1 MRAVYIESHGGPEV
15 LQYGERPEPS
25 PRAGEVKVRVRAAA
39 LNRLDTY
46 VRTGRRGQR
55 RNFPSFHILGG
66 DSAGVIAEVGSDAH
80 SHMVGRRVV
89 INPRIPCGACDF
101 CIDGSDDLCPRFRFL
116 GSNCEGSYAEFV
128 CVPATNVH
136 PIADGVTF
144 ETAAATPTVY
154 LPTWNILI
162 RKAQLKP
169 WETALVL
176 SASAGVGTAAIQ
188 VAKSVVGATVIT
200 TTSSPEKAAMAR
212 ELGADHVIDYNKE
225 SIPDRVKELTHGRGV
240 DVVVDH
246 VGAKFFEDAY
256 NSLKRGGRY
265 GLCGVTSGYVAN
277 LQLGTLFTKQL
288 QVFGVFMGSRA
299 DMSQVTQMLNQGRIH
314 PIIHRTFPLEQASAA
329 HEVMEERSFFGKLVL
344 QV

>member
-299 DMSQVTQMLNQGRIH
+299 DMSQVTQMLNQGRIQ
-314 PIIHRTFPLEQASAA
+314 PVIHRTFPLEQASAA

>member
-1 MRAVYIESHGGPEV
+1 MRAVYIESQGGPEV

-25 PRAGEVKVRVRAAA
+25 PKAGEVKVRVRAAA

-55 RNFPSFHILGG
+55 RNFPPAHIPGG
-66 DSAGVIAEVGSDAH
+66 DSAGVVAEAGSDSL
-80 SHMVGRRVV
+80 SHLVGLRVV
-89 INPRIPCGACDF
+89 VNPRIPCGACDF
-101 CIDGSDDLCPRFRFL
+101 CIGGSDDLCPRFRFL

-128 CVPATNVH
+128 CVPASNVH
-136 PIADGVTF
+136 LLDDDVSF

-169 WETALVL
+169 WETVLVL

-200 TTSSPEKAAMAR
+200 TTSSAEKATMAK
-212 ELGADHVIDYNKE
+212 EIGADHVINYTEE
-225 SIPDRVKELTHGRGV
+225 SISERVKELTGGRGV
-240 DVVVDH
+240 DVVMDH
-246 VGAKFFEDAY
+246 VGAQFFDDAF

-265 GLCGVTSGYVAN
+265 GNCGVTSGYAAN
-277 LQLGTLFTKQL
+277 LQLGSLFTKQV

-299 DMSQVTQMLNQGRIH
+299 DMSQITQMLNQGRIQ
-314 PIIHRTFPLEQASAA
+314 PVIHRVFPLEEAA
-329 HEVMEERSFFGKLVL
+329 EAHRVMEERSFFGKLVL
-344 QV
+344 KV

>member
-15 LQYGERPEPS
+15 LQYGELPEPS

-66 DSAGVIAEVGSDAH
+66 DSAGVIAEAGSDAH

-136 PIADGVTF
+136 SIADGVTF

-212 ELGADHVIDYNKE
+212 ELGADHVIDYTKE

-265 GLCGVTSGYVAN
+265 GLCGVTSGYLAQ
-277 LQLGTLFTKQL
+277 LQLGSLFTKQL

-299 DMSQVTQMLNQGRIH
+299 DMSQVTQMLNQGRIQ
-314 PIIHRTFPLEQASAA
+314 PVIHRMFPLEQASAA
-329 HEVMEERSFFGKLVL
+329 HEVMEERNFFGKLVL

>member
-288 QVFGVFMGSRA
+288 QVFGVFMGSRS
-299 DMSQVTQMLNQGRIH
+299 DMSQVTQMLNQGRIQ
-314 PIIHRTFPLEQASAA
+314 PVIHRTFPLEQASAA

>member
-1 MRAVYIESHGGPEV
+1 MRAVYIESQGGPEV

-25 PRAGEVKVRVRAAA
+25 PKAGEVKVRVRAAA

-55 RNFPSFHILGG
+55 RNFPPAHIPGG
-66 DSAGVIAEVGSDAH
+66 DSAGVVAEVGSDSL
-80 SHMVGRRVV
+80 SHLVGRRVV
-89 INPRIPCGACDF
+89 VNPRIPCGACDF
-101 CIDGSDDLCPRFRFL
+101 CIGGSDDLCPRFRFL
-116 GSNCEGSYAEFV
+116 GSNCGGSYAEFV
-128 CVPATNVH
+128 CVPASNVH
-136 PIADGVTF
+136 TIADDVSF

-169 WETALVL
+169 WETVLVL

-200 TTSSPEKAAMAR
+200 TTSSAEKAAMAKKI
-212 ELGADHVIDYNKE
+212 GADHVIDYTRE
-225 SIPDRVKELTHGRGV
+225 SISERVKELTGGRGV
-240 DVVVDH
+240 DVVMDH
-246 VGAKFFEDAY
+246 VGAQFFDDAF

-265 GLCGVTSGYVAN
+265 GNCGVTSGYAAN
-277 LQLGTLFTKQL
+277 LQLGSLFTRQV

-299 DMSQVTQMLNQGRIH
+299 DMSQITQMLNQGRIR
-314 PIIHRTFPLEQASAA
+314 PVIHRVFLLEEAA
-329 HEVMEERSFFGKLVL
+329 EAHRVMEERSFFGKLVL
-344 QV
+344 KV

>member
-1 MRAVYIESHGGPEV
+1 MRAVYMESHGGPEV

-66 DSAGVIAEVGSDAH
+66 DSAGVIAEAGSDAH

-128 CVPATNVH
+128 CVPASNVH
-136 PIADGVTF
+136 PIADDVTF

-162 RKAQLKP
+162 RRAQLKP

-176 SASAGVGTAAIQ
+176 SASGGVGTAAIQ

-212 ELGADHVIDYNKE
+212 ELGADHVIDYTKE

-265 GLCGVTSGYVAN
+265 GLCGVTSGYLAQ
-277 LQLGTLFTKQL
+277 LQLGSLFTKQL

-299 DMSQVTQMLNQGRIH
+299 DMSQVTQMLNQGRIQ
-314 PIIHRTFPLEQASAA
+314 PVIHRTFPLEQASAA

>member
-1 MRAVYIESHGGPEV
+1 MRAVYIESQGGPEV

-25 PRAGEVKVRVRAAA
+25 PKAGEVKVRVRAAA

-55 RNFPSFHILGG
+55 RNFPPAHIPGG
-66 DSAGVIAEVGSDAH
+66 DSAGVVAEAGSDSL
-80 SHMVGRRVV
+80 SHLVDRRVV
-89 INPRIPCGACDF
+89 VNPRIPCGACDF
-101 CIDGSDDLCPRFRFL
+101 CIGGSDDLCPRFRFL

-128 CVPATNVH
+128 CVPASNVH
-136 PIADGVTF
+136 TIADDVSF

-169 WETALVL
+169 WETVLVL

-200 TTSSPEKAAMAR
+200 TTSSAEKATMAK
-212 ELGADHVIDYNKE
+212 EIGADHVINYTEE
-225 SIPDRVKELTHGRGV
+225 SISERVKELTGGRGV
-240 DVVVDH
+240 DVVMDH
-246 VGAKFFEDAY
+246 VGAQFFDDAF

-265 GLCGVTSGYVAN
+265 GNCGVTSGYAAN
-277 LQLGTLFTKQL
+277 LQLGSLFTRQV

-299 DMSQVTQMLNQGRIH
+299 DMSQITQMLNQGRIR
-314 PIIHRTFPLEQASAA
+314 PVIHRVFTLEEAA
-329 HEVMEERSFFGKLVL
+329 EAHRVMEERSFFGKLVL
-344 QV
+344 KV

>member
-66 DSAGVIAEVGSDAH
+66 DSAGVIAEAGSDAH

-128 CVPATNVH
+128 CVPVTNVH
-136 PIADGVTF
+136 PIAGGVTF

-169 WETALVL
+169 WETVLVL

-212 ELGADHVIDYNKE
+212 ELGADHVIDYTKE

-299 DMSQVTQMLNQGRIH
+299 DMSQVTQMLNQGRIQ
-314 PIIHRTFPLEQASAA
+314 PVIHRTFPLEQASAA

>member
-1 MRAVYIESHGGPEV
+1 MRAVYIESQGGPEV

-25 PRAGEVKVRVRAAA
+25 PKAGEVKVRVRAAA

-55 RNFPSFHILGG
+55 RNFPPAHIPGG
-66 DSAGVIAEVGSDAH
+66 DSAGVVAEAGSDSL
-80 SHMVGRRVV
+80 SHLVGRRVV
-89 INPRIPCGACDF
+89 VNPRIPCGSCDF
-101 CIDGSDDLCPRFRFL
+101 CIGGSDDLCPRFRFL

-128 CVPATNVH
+128 CVPASNVH
-136 PIADGVTF
+136 LLDDGVSF

-169 WETALVL
+169 WETVLVL

-200 TTSSPEKAAMAR
+200 TTSSAEKATMAK
-212 ELGADHVIDYNKE
+212 EIGADHVINYTEE
-225 SIPDRVKELTHGRGV
+225 SISERVKELTGGRGV
-240 DVVVDH
+240 DVVMDH
-246 VGAKFFEDAY
+246 VGAQFFDDAF

-265 GLCGVTSGYVAN
+265 GNCGVTSGYAAN
-277 LQLGTLFTKQL
+277 LQLGSLFTRQV

-299 DMSQVTQMLNQGRIH
+299 DMSQITQMLNQGRIQ
-314 PIIHRTFPLEQASAA
+314 PVIHRVFTLEEAA
-329 HEVMEERSFFGKLVL
+329 EAHRVMEERSFFGKLVL
-344 QV
+344 KV

>member
-66 DSAGVIAEVGSDAH
+66 DSAGVIAKAGSDAH

-128 CVPATNVH
+128 CVPVSNVH

-188 VAKSVVGATVIT
+188 VAKSVVGASVIT

-212 ELGADHVIDYNKE
+212 ELGADHVIDYTKE

-299 DMSQVTQMLNQGRIH
+299 DMSQVTQMLNEGRIQ
-314 PIIHRTFPLEQASAA
+314 PVIHRTFPLEQASAA
-329 HEVMEERSFFGKLVL
+329 HEVMEERNFFGKLVL

>member
-1 MRAVYIESHGGPEV
+1 MKAVYMESHGGPEV
-15 LQYGERPEPS
+15 LRFGERPEPS
-25 PRAGEVKVRVRAAA
+25 PKAGEVKVRVRAAA

-55 RNFPSFHILGG
+55 RSFPPPHIPGG
-66 DSAGVIAEVGSDAH
+66 DSSGEVVEAGSDSL
-80 SHMVGRRVV
+80 SHLVGRRVV
-89 INPRIPCGACDF
+89 VNPRIPCGGCDF
-101 CIDGSDDLCPRFRFL
+101 CVGGSDDLCPRFRFL
-116 GSNCEGSYAEFV
+116 GSNCQGSYAEFV
-128 CVPATNVH
+128 CLPATNVH
-136 PIADGVTF
+136 PIADGITF

-154 LPTWNILI
+154 LPTWNMLI

-200 TTSSPEKAAMAR
+200 TTSSPDKAEMAR
-212 ELGADHVIDYNKE
+212 GIGADHVIDYTHE
-225 SIPDRVKELTHGRGV
+225 SITDRVKELTDGRGV

-246 VGAKFFEDAY
+246 VGAGFFADAY

-265 GLCGVTSGYVAN
+265 GLCGVTSGYAAE

-299 DMSQVTQMLNQGRIH
+299 DMSQVTLMLNAGRIN
-314 PIIHRTFPLEQASAA
+314 PVIHRTFQLEEAAAA
-329 HEVMEERSFFGKLVL
+329 HEVMDSRSFFGKLVL
-344 QV
+344 KV

>member
-1 MRAVYIESHGGPEV
+1 MESHGGPEV

-66 DSAGVIAEVGSDAH
+66 DSAGVIAEAGSDAH

-128 CVPATNVH
+128 CVPASNVH
-136 PIADGVTF
+136 PIADDVTF

-176 SASAGVGTAAIQ
+176 SASGGVGTAAIQ

-212 ELGADHVIDYNKE
+212 ELGADHVIDYTKE

-265 GLCGVTSGYVAN
+265 GLCGVTSGYLAQ
-277 LQLGTLFTKQL
+277 LQLGSLFTKQL

-299 DMSQVTQMLNQGRIH
+299 DMSQVTQMLNQGRIQ
-314 PIIHRTFPLEQASAA
+314 PVIHRTFPLEQASAA

>member
-1 MRAVYIESHGGPEV
+1 MRAVYMESHGGPEV

-66 DSAGVIAEVGSDAH
+66 DSAGVIAEAGSDAH

-128 CVPATNVH
+128 CVPASNVH
-136 PIADGVTF
+136 PIADDVTF

-176 SASAGVGTAAIQ
+176 SASGGVGTAAIQ

-212 ELGADHVIDYNKE
+212 ELGADHVIDYTKE

-265 GLCGVTSGYVAN
+265 GLCGVTSGYLAQ
-277 LQLGTLFTKQL
+277 LQLGSLFTKQL

-299 DMSQVTQMLNQGRIH
+299 DMSQVTQMLNQGRIQ
-314 PIIHRTFPLEQASAA
+314 PVIHRTFPLEQASAA

>member
-1 MRAVYIESHGGPEV
+1 MRAVYMESHGGPEV

-66 DSAGVIAEVGSDAH
+66 DSAGVIAEAGSDAH

-128 CVPATNVH
+128 CVPASNVH
-136 PIADGVTF
+136 PIADDVTF

-176 SASAGVGTAAIQ
+176 SASGGVGTAAIQ

-200 TTSSPEKAAMAR
+200 TTSSPEKADMAR
-212 ELGADHVIDYNKE
+212 ELGADHVIDYTKE

-265 GLCGVTSGYVAN
+265 GLCGVTSGYLAQ
-277 LQLGTLFTKQL
+277 LQLGSLFTKQL

-299 DMSQVTQMLNQGRIH
+299 DMSQVTQMLNQGRIQ
-314 PIIHRTFPLEQASAA
+314 PVIHRTFPLEQASAA

>member
-1 MRAVYIESHGGPEV
+1 MESHGGPEV

-66 DSAGVIAEVGSDAH
+66 DSAGVIAEAGSDAH

-128 CVPATNVH
+128 CVPASNVH
-136 PIADGVTF
+136 PIADDVTF

-176 SASAGVGTAAIQ
+176 SASGGVGTAAIQ

-200 TTSSPEKAAMAR
+200 TTSSPEKADMAR
-212 ELGADHVIDYNKE
+212 ELGADHVIDYTKE

-265 GLCGVTSGYVAN
+265 GLCGVTSGYLAQ
-277 LQLGTLFTKQL
+277 LQLGSLFTKQL

-299 DMSQVTQMLNQGRIH
+299 DMSQVTQMLNQGRIQ
-314 PIIHRTFPLEQASAA
+314 PVIHRTFPLEQASAA

>member
-101 CIDGSDDLCPRFRFL
+101 CIDGSDDLCSRFRFL

-176 SASAGVGTAAIQ
+176 SASGGVGTAAIQ

-299 DMSQVTQMLNQGRIH
+299 DMSQVTQMLNQGRIQ
-314 PIIHRTFPLEQASAA
+314 PVIHRTFPLEQASAA
-329 HEVMEERSFFGKLVL
+329 HEIMEERSFFGKLVL

>member
-15 LQYGERPEPS
+15 LQYGERPDPS

-66 DSAGVIAEVGSDAH
+66 DSAGVVAEVGSGVH

-89 INPRIPCGACDF
+89 VNPRIPCGACDF

-128 CVPATNVH
+128 CVPASNVH

-212 ELGADHVIDYNKE
+212 ELGADHVIDYTKE

-299 DMSQVTQMLNQGRIH
+299 DMSQVTKMLNEGRIQ
-314 PIIHRTFPLEQASAA
+314 PVIHRTFPLEHASEA
-329 HEVMEERSFFGKLVL
+329 HEVMEERNFFGKLVL

>member
-1 MRAVYIESHGGPEV
+1 MRAVYIESQGGPEV

-25 PRAGEVKVRVRAAA
+25 PKAGEVKVRVRAAA

-55 RNFPSFHILGG
+55 RNFPPAHIPGG
-66 DSAGVIAEVGSDAH
+66 DSAGVVSEVGSDSL
-80 SHMVGRRVV
+80 SHLLGRRVV
-89 INPRIPCGACDF
+89 VNPRIPCDACDF
-101 CIDGSDDLCPRFRFL
+101 CIGGSDDLCPRFRFL

-136 PIADGVTF
+136 AIADDVAF

-162 RKAQLKP
+162 RKARLKP
-169 WETALVL
+169 WETVLVL

-188 VAKSVVGATVIT
+188 VAKSVVGATVIA

-212 ELGADHVIDYNKE
+212 KIGADHVINYTEENIAEKV
-225 SIPDRVKELTHGRGV
+225 RELTGGRGV
-240 DVVVDH
+240 DVVMDH
-246 VGAKFFEDAY
+246 AGAQFFDDAF

-265 GLCGVTSGYVAN
+265 GNCGVTSGYAVN
-277 LQLGTLFTKQL
+277 LQLGSLFTRQV

-299 DMSQVTQMLNQGRIH
+299 DMSRITQMLNQGRIR
-314 PIIHRTFPLEQASAA
+314 PVIHRVFPLEEAA
-329 HEVMEERSFFGKLVL
+329 EAHRVMEERSFFGKLVL
-344 QV
+344 KV